1 MTALPENGLPFPRK
15 GRYDMDGFRRDPE
28 EILREIKEE
37 DAKKKRGQL
46 KIFFG
51 YAAGVGKTYAML
63 EAAHEIYEKGVDV
76 VAGYIEPHARPE
88 TTALIEGLPEIPVK
102 KVPYKDIVLH
112 ELDIDAVIARHPQ
125 VVLVDELA
133 HTNAPGSR
141 HNKRY
146 QDVEE
151 ILAAGIDVYTT
162 VNVQHIESL
171 NDMVS
176 SITGIIVRERIPD
189 HVFDEADQVEL
200 VDIEPNDLLERLRS
214 GKIYG
219 KDAARQALRW
229 FFTVENLTALRE
241 IALRRCADRV
251 NRRTEEARIRRGGDY
266 HTDEHI
272 LVGLS
277 SSPSNPKIIRTAA
290 RMAQAFHGAFTALFV
305 ETPQFKQ
312 MSDEDK
318 KRLESSRRLAVEL
331 GARCE
336 IVYGSNIPL
345 QIAEF
350 ARLSGVSKIVVGRSA
365 ARQTFFGKPPLT
377 EQLIEYAPNLDIYI
391 IPDQLR
397 PGHYQQKHHR
407 IFGGFGTAADYGKSF
422 ALLAAATAAGFG
434 FESLGLTDTNVV
446 TVYIFSVLLIS
457 VVTASQFCSFIF
469 SILSVLVFNFFFTE
483 PKYTLLAVG
492 PGDPVVTFLVMF
504 LSAFVSGSLASRLRA
519 HAGQSAQT
527 AYRTRLLFD
536 TDQML
541 LKAKGREE
549 ILSIAAAQLMKL
561 LHKDIITIVPKGK
574 GELEPQV
581 LLQDPAGDARIYT
594 SDHEKSVA
602 SWVMKNN
609 QPAGVTTNTL
619 VSAKCL
625 YLPVYIN
632 DHVYAVVG
640 IGGLT
645 TSLDIFDSGIVQ
657 SIVGEC
663 ALALE
668 NDKNIREKEA
678 AAVLAKN
685 EKLRANLLRS
695 ISHDLRTPLT
705 SISGNASSLL
715 SNASHFDEET
725 KRRMYND
732 IYEDSMWLINL
743 VENLL
748 SATRIEEGRMKINKS
763 SQLMDEV
770 LEEAL
775 KHVDRKRS
783 EHHIT
788 TDVGDLLLAKIDPRL
803 IVQVFINII
812 GNAIKYTPKGSHI
825 AITIKKEGKWIVCTV
840 ADDGPGIPDSFK
852 AHAFE
857 MFATGTNRVDDSR
870 RSLGLGLALCQ
881 SIINAHGGTIK
892 VTDNIP
898 HGAVFTFT
906 LPAEEVHIHE

>member
-1 MTALPENGLPFPRK
+1 
-15 GRYDMDGFRRDPE
+15 MDGSRRDPE
-28 EILREIKEE
+28 QILREIKQE
-37 DAKKKRGQL
+37 DEKKKRGQL

-63 EAAHEIYEKGVDV
+63 RAAHEAYDQGIDV
-76 VAGYIEPHARPE
+76 AAGYIEPHARPE
-88 TTALIEGLPEIPVK
+88 TAALAEGLPEIPVK
-102 KVPYKDIVLH
+102 QVPYKDIVLR
-112 ELDIDAVIARHPQ
+112 EMDLDAVIARHPQ
-125 VVLVDELA
+125 IVLVDELA

-141 HNKRY
+141 HSKRY

-151 ILAAGIDVYTT
+151 ILSAGIDVYTT
-162 VNVQHIESL
+162 VNVQHLESL
-171 NDMVS
+171 NDLIS
-176 SITGIIVRERIPD
+176 SITGIVVRERIPD
-189 HVFDEADQVEL
+189 SVFDEADQVEL
-200 VDIEPNDLLERLRS
+200 VDIEPNDLLERLRG

-219 KDAARQALRW
+219 KEAARQALRR
-229 FFTVENLTALRE
+229 FFTVGNLTALRE

-251 NRRTEEARIRRGGDY
+251 NRRTEEARLRRGGEY

-305 ETPQFKQ
+305 ETPELRH
-312 MSDEDK
+312 MNEEDK
-318 KRLESSRRLAVEL
+318 KRLEASRRLAADL

-336 IVYGSNIPL
+336 IVCGADIPR

-365 ARQTFFGKPPLT
+365 AQQTLFGKPALT
-377 EQLIEYAPNLDIYI
+377 EKLIEYAPNLDIYI

-397 PGHYQQKHHR
+397 PGRYHKKR
-407 IFGGFGTAADYGKSF
+407 KFSGGFGKASDYWKCLG
-422 ALLAAATAAGFG
+422 LMAAATAAGFG
-434 FESLGLTDTNVV
+434 FEAMGLTKTNIV
-446 TVYIFSVLLIS
+446 TVYVLSVLLGAA
-457 VVTASQFCSFIF
+457 VTANQFCSLVF
-469 SILSVLVFNFFFTE
+469 SLLSVIVFNFFFTD
-483 PKYTLLAVG
+483 PRYTLMAVA
-492 PGDPVVTFLVMF
+492 PGDPVTFLVMF
-504 LSAFVSGSLASRLRA
+504 LSAFISGSLASRLRA
-519 HAGQSAQT
+519 HAGQSAWS

-541 LKAKGREE
+541 LKAKGGDE
-549 ILSIAAAQLMKL
+549 ILSITAAQLMKL
-561 LHKDIITIVPKGK
+561 LQKDIVTVIPQANGK
-574 GELEPQV
+574 VEPAV
-581 LLQDPAGDARIYT
+581 LLENPAGDIRIYQ
-594 SDHEKSVA
+594 SEHEKSVA
-602 SWVMKNN
+602 AWVLKNN
-609 QPAGVTTNTL
+609 QPAGPSTNTL

-632 DHVYAVVG
+632 DRVYAAVG
-640 IGGLT
+640 IGGVT
-645 TSLDIFDSGIVQ
+645 KPLDIFDAGIVR
-657 SIVGEC
+657 SILGEC

-668 NDKNIREKEA
+668 NDRNIQEKEA
-678 AAVLAKN
+678 ASVLAN
-685 EKLRANLLRS
+685 SEKLRANLLRS

-715 SNASHFDEET
+715 ADDICLDEKT
-725 KRRMYND
+725 KRRMYAD
-732 IYEDSMWLINL
+732 IYEDSLWLINL

-748 SATRIEEGRMKINKS
+748 SATRIEEGRMEIHPS
-763 SQLMDEV
+763 AQLMDEV

-775 KHVDRKRS
+775 KHVDRKSS

-788 TDVGDLLLAKIDPRL
+788 AETEGLLLARIDPRL

-812 GNAIKYTPKGSHI
+812 DNAVKYTPKGSHI
-825 AITIKKEGKWIVCTV
+825 AISMKKEGAWITV
-840 ADDGPGIPDSFK
+840 RIADDGPGIPDAFK
-852 AHAFE
+852 AHAFD

-881 SIINAHGGTIK
+881 AIVNAHGGAIK
-892 VTDNIP
+892 VSDNMP

>member
-1 MTALPENGLPFPRK
+1 
-15 GRYDMDGFRRDPE
+15 MDEFRRNPE
-28 EILREIKEE
+28 RILQEIQREDER
-37 DAKKKRGQL
+37 KKRGHL

-63 EAAHEIYEKGVDV
+63 QAAHEVYEKGVDV
-76 VAGYIEPHARPE
+76 VCGYIEPHARPE

-102 KVPYKDIVLH
+102 QVPYKDIVLR

-125 VVLVDELA
+125 IVLVDELA

-151 ILAAGIDVYTT
+151 ILADGIDVYTT

-176 SITGIIVRERIPD
+176 SITGIVVRERIPD
-189 HVFDEADQVEL
+189 SVFDEADQVEL

-214 GKIYG
+214 GKIYS
-219 KDAARQALRW
+219 KDAARQALRR

-305 ETPQFKQ
+305 ETPDMRN
-312 MSDEDK
+312 MSEDDK
-318 KRLESSRRLAVEL
+318 KRLEASRRLAVEL

-365 ARQTFFGKPPLT
+365 ARQTLFGKPPLT
-377 EQLIEYAPNLDIYI
+377 EQLIEYAPNLDIHI

-397 PGHYQQKHHR
+397 PGRYQPERRH
-407 IFGGFGTAADYGKSF
+407 FGGFGTAADYGKS
-422 ALLAAATAAGFG
+422 LGLMAAATAAAFG
-434 FESLGLTDTNVV
+434 FESLGLTESNIV
-446 TVYIFSVLLIS
+446 TVYILTVLLIS
-457 VVTASQFCSFIF
+457 VVTANQFCSLVF
-469 SILSVLVFNFFFTE
+469 SVLSVLIFNFFFTE
-483 PKYTLLAVG
+483 PRYTLMAVS
-492 PGDPVVTFLVMF
+492 PGDPVTFVVMF
-504 LSAFVSGSLASRLRA
+504 LSAFISGSLASRLRA

-541 LKAKGREE
+541 LKAKGQKE
-549 ILSIAAAQLMKL
+549 ILSAAASQLMKL
-561 LHKDIITIVPKGK
+561 LHKDIVTIVPREKGPLDP
-574 GELEPQV
+574 EV
-581 LLQDPAGDARIYT
+581 LLQDPMGDARVYT

-609 QPAGVTTNTL
+609 QPAGQTTNTL
-619 VSAKCL
+619 VSARCL

-632 DHVYAVVG
+632 NQVYAVVG
-640 IGGLT
+640 IGDLRKA
-645 TSLDIFDSGIVQ
+645 LNIFDSGIVQ
-657 SIVGEC
+657 SILGEC

-668 NDKNIREKEA
+668 NDKNAREKEA

-715 SNASHFDEET
+715 SNAGHFDETT
-725 KRRMYND
+725 KHRMYTD

-763 SQLMDEV
+763 AQLLDEV

-775 KHVDRKRS
+775 KHVDRKS
-783 EHHIT
+783 TEHHIT
-788 TDVGDLLLAKIDPRL
+788 THVGDLLLAKIDPRL

-812 GNAIKYTPKGSHI
+812 DNAIKYTPKGSHI
-825 AITIKKEGKWIVCTV
+825 SIVLKKEGKWIVTSI

-852 AHAFE
+852 AHAFD

-892 VTDNIP
+892 ISDNVP

-906 LPAEEVHIHE
+906 LPAEEVQIHE